1 MSIAENF
8 DPDMT
13 KADLDRWNQQVA
25 IANRTRNAAFEFWQA
40 LTVIRDERLYRAQ
53 FATFEECCQ
62 TLWGMSRQYINSGIK
77 AAEIA
82 KDLETIVSISNEGTA
97 REFTKVPKEDRPKV
111 AEEAKA
117 VAESKGRDKIN
128 SRDVKEAKAK
138 IYKVETRTEE
148 LPPDPDAEPLPT
160 GKPAPTLTEDD
171 GTWLESLP
179 LHSQLQGLP
188 LRKFEEAAQLWQ
200 QFEGPFKSLAMQ
212 IRAAHKDI
220 AVQFKSK
227 FMTRQLSSFIVDAPQ
242 HWLLCRE
249 CNGTGQVPQVGACS
263 SCGGDGFHTMQ
274 YTRAKR

>member
-1 MSIAENF
+1 MSIA
-8 DPDMT
+8 PKMT
-13 KADLDRWNQQVA
+13 EIEAVRSELAQHEGKMRELQHEFGKHLA
-25 IANRTRNAAFEFWQA
+25 I
-40 LTVIRDERLYRAQ
+40 IRDERLYRAD
-53 FATFEECCQ
+53 FDTFEEYCREKWNFGRDTANKKIQ
-62 TLWGMSRQYINSGIK
+62 
-77 AAEIA
+77 AAKVMNELSEGLD
-82 KDLETIVSISNEGTA
+82 KFLSIPNEATA

-274 YTRAKR
+274 YTRARR